1 MAGLQN
7 AESRM
12 PRCMV
17 LAGHGRHLQG
27 HLEDRGLDDEKLV
40 AAGCVF
46 TCLLAML
53 SRKLQENYALDRGCE
68 RQACSQK
75 NTTTARCSASG
86 PQLSP
91 SPSIGASETHSTAQ
105 SKGVLSCKCSSQR
118 CISKLQVTYNTIRAL
133 TRRRRLFG
141 P

>member
-12 PRCMV
+12 PRRMV

-27 HLEDRGLDDEKLV
+27 HLEDRGLDEEKLI

-53 SRKLQENYALDRGCE
+53 SRKLQGNYALDRGCE

-75 NTTTARCSASG
+75 NTITARCSASG

-91 SPSIGASETHSTAQ
+91 RPSIGASEKHTAAE
-105 SKGVLSCKCSSQR
+105 SKDVLQ
-118 CISKLQVTYNTIRAL
+118 
-133 TRRRRLFG
+133 
-141 P
+141 